1 MGRRGSH
8 PLGWTVLAL
17 LVVAYAHVIL
27 ELAGAAVALA
37 VAVRIL
43 AARPPGTLVGWIVSW
58 QQRRGRRDRRDLAA
72 RRSSVEA
79 PASGREFDRS
89 SSQN

>member
-1 MGRRGSH
+1 
-8 PLGWTVLAL
+8 LAL

-37 VAVRIL
+37 VAFRIL
-43 AARPPGTLVGWIVSW
+43 AARPPGTLAGWIVSW
-58 QQRRGRRDRRDLAA
+58 QQRRGRRDRRDLAT

-79 PASGREFDRS
+79 PAGVREFDRS
-89 SSQN
+89 STQS